1 MSRCPRD
8 CLRAK
13 EMKRFCIPEG
23 REKSIVGKAGS
34 HENDHGDIVK
44 VGMDLGERSE
54 EMHAGRE
61 CYK

>member
-1 MSRCPRD
+1 
-8 CLRAK
+8 
-13 EMKRFCIPEG
+13 MKRFCIPEG